1 MIGRPAKRRAVL
13 VRPVATLYSSFLAGL
28 TDKMPPK
35 DQVQPSIINTPQPI
49 STIRLVLPL
58 LALFAI
64 YALFVFS
71 TLNGFFFLLQNSIA
85 NRKLPDCDEPLR
97 TNYTG
102 IGYLDYVLT
111 NLGPFFWPAISGNS
125 PGMSVYLLGLL
136 GPVGAAWVLLNL
148 EGWRRGNAG
157 KLVALQVLLQI

>member
-1 MIGRPAKRRAVL
+1 MLGDGDGDR
-13 VRPVATLYSSFLAGL
+13 
-28 TDKMPPK
+28 MPPK
-35 DQVQPSIINTPQPI
+35 EKVQPSINTPQPI
-49 STIRLVLPL
+49 STIRFILPL

-71 TLNGFFFLLQNSIA
+71 THNGLFFLLQDAIA

-102 IGYLDYVLT
+102 IEYLDYVLM
-111 NLGPFFWPAISGNS
+111 NLGPFFWPAISGNAS
-125 PGMSVYLLGLL
+125 GMSVYLLGLL

-157 KLVALQVLLQI
+157 KFVALKVLLQI